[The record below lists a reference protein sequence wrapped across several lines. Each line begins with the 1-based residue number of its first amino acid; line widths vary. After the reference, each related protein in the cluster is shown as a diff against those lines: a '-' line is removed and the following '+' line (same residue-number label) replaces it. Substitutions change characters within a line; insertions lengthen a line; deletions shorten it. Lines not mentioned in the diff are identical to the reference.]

1 MIDLYL
7 VLTPVLTLIV
17 IGLARF
23 VGCNQVFGL
32 DETNT
37 LLDPPTDVTATPGD
51 QRVDLTWIY
60 PPGDA
65 ISFAVIYGTQAG
77 GPYPNSVQVAP
88 GPGAQHAGSVTGLP
102 NGVPHFFK
110 ITGETGDSDIFIE
123 DSAEV
128 SATPGVTSFVV
139 STQLGP
145 TRNNFQGFV
154 GMAFDMGP
162 ADLIVTQLGR
172 MVAPGNMG
180 AHMVKLVEAMPSGQD
195 VAPPVTVSTS
205 GVPVGQ
211 FAYASLPAPVTL
223 YAFRQYY
230 LVSHEE
236 AGGDLWHN
244 QVVATTVTTTSV
256 ATVTSGVFNDDNDL
270 PDLGYQV
277 AGGAGRLYGPVDF
290 RY

>member
-1 MIDLYL
+1 MTDLYL

-23 VGCNQVFGL
+23 VGCNPVFGL
-32 DETNT
+32 VETT
-37 LLDPPTDVTATPGD
+37 HLLDPPTDVLATPGD

-65 ISFAVIYGTQAG
+65 ISFTIIFGTQAG
-77 GPYPNSVQVAP
+77 GPYPGSQPVVP
-88 GPGAQHAGSVTGLP
+88 GPSAQHAGSVPGLP

-110 ITGETGDSDIFIE
+110 ITGETGDSDIFIK

-139 STQLGP
+139 SYQLGIP

-154 GMAFDMGP
+154 GMAFTMGP

-172 MVAPGNMG
+172 IVGPGNAG
-180 AHMVKLVEAMPSGQD
+180 THVVKLVEAIPSGQD
-195 VAPPVTVSTS
+195 VDSVTVSTV
-205 GVPVGQ
+205 GAPVGQ

-223 YAFRQYY
+223 RAFRQYY

-236 AGGDLWHN
+236 AGGDYWHD
-244 QVVATTVTTTSV
+244 VTVTTVTTTGV
-256 ATVTSGVFNDDNDL
+256 AAVTSGVYNEDAAPGFKFE
-270 PDLGYQV
+270 
-277 AGGAGRLYGPVDF
+277 GGAGQTYGPVDF